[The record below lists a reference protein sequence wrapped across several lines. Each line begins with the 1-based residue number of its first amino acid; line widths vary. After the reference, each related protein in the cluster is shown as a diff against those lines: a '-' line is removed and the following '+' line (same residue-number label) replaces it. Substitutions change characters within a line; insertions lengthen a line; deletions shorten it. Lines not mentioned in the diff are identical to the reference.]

1 MRKLDLQFQDAKQG
15 AAITVKV
22 TPRARKT
29 EVIGLMEDGTLRIR
43 VAAPPVEGAAN
54 EALIA
59 FLAEI
64 LSLPKSQ
71 IDIVGG
77 QSSERKLISLIG
89 ITPAR
94 VDDIMTGL
102 IRASEA
108 ARAAQAR
115 ANHRAKSKKKTAKPP
130 KKSKKK

>member
-22 TPRARKT
+22 TPRAKKT

-54 EALIA
+54 DALIA

-94 VDDIMTGL
+94 VDEIMTGL
-102 IRASEA
+102 IRTSEA
-108 ARAAQAR
+108 ARAAKAR
-115 ANHRAKSKKKTAKPP
+115 ANHQAKSKKTAKPA